1 MNRSCRVVQAKR
13 ARGELSAVRPWQ
25 PVAAG
30 LFRKA
35 LLALVPGAFRTARVP
50 DTRAEPPAFS
60 GSNPF
65 AAPNRSAAWS
75 RSRRRYARPES
86 MPAAPSYFHLLT
98 GRRPN
103 RPRLETRARLF
114 RWACPARRLHWAFL
128 IELL

>member
-1 MNRSCRVVQAKR
+1 MNRSGRVVQAKR
-13 ARGELSAVRPWQ
+13 AQAELSAVWRWQ

-30 LFRKA
+30 LFRKG

-50 DTRAEPPAFS
+50 DTRAEPLAFS

-65 AAPNRSAAWS
+65 AAPDRSAAWN

-86 MPAAPSYFHLLT
+86 MPPAPSYFHLLT
-98 GRRPN
+98 GPRRS

-114 RWACPARRLHWAFL
+114 RWACPARR
-128 IELL
+128 